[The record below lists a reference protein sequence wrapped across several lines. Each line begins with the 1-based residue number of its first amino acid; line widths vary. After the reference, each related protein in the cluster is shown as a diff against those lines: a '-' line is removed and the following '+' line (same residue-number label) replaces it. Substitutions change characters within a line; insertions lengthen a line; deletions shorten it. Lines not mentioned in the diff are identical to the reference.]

1 MRIVHADLIEEK
13 IRIQGPR
20 RGMFRHRTLAAGEP
34 GTAGNF
40 TLELVRTCDDFFAP
54 RRKDNFDQFRYQ
66 LEGEFD
72 FDRNGKMVPSTIGYF
87 PEGTPYGPQR
97 ATVSSLTLV
106 LQFGGA
112 SGSGYM
118 MQEQLRSGAAEPE
131 QHGRAEKGM
140 FRRTDQTVV
149 KHPDESCQEAWD
161 NANPP
166 TKYPPPRY
174 HDPIIM
180 APEHFDWVPVE
191 GAPGV
196 CEKLVGVFTERACEA
211 RFLRLAPPARL
222 PAPGRKL
229 YFVLHGE
236 GRAGAHAYRHHST
249 VFCERGEQ
257 IRFVADTP
265 TEMLVLGLPK
275 LDRPTHYPAAAQP
288 PRAAHEL
295 REKYQ
300 LNAGHDVPLFPVPEP
315 RG

>member
-20 RGMFRHRTLAAGEP
+20 RGMVRHRTLAAGDP

-40 TLELVRTCDDFFAP
+40 ILELVRTGEDFFAP
-54 RRKDNFDQFRYQ
+54 RHKDNFDQFRYQ

-72 FDRNGKMVPSTIGYF
+72 FDRNGRMMPSTIGYF

-97 ATVSSLTLV
+97 ATASSLTLV

-112 SGSGYM
+112 SGSGYTTR
-118 MQEQLRSGAAEPE
+118 EQLQPGAAELE
-131 QHGRAEKGM
+131 QHGRAE
-140 FRRTDQTVV
+140 FRRTEQTVV
-149 KHPDESCQEAWD
+149 KHPDESCQAAWEH
-161 NANPP
+161 ANQRSM
-166 TKYPPPRY
+166 KFPPPRY

-180 APEHFDWVPVE
+180 TPEHFDWVPVE

-211 RFLRLAPPARL
+211 RFLRLAPTARL

-236 GRAGAHAYRHHST
+236 GRAGAHGYRHHST

-275 LDRPTHYPAAAQP
+275 LDRPAHYPTAAQP
-288 PRAAHEL
+288 RRAADEL

-300 LNAGHDVPLFPVPEP
+300 INAGGDVRLSPVPEP